1 MHNYSEYTA
10 VILAGGKNSRFHGYD
25 KAFVRV
31 FGVPMIERVIRVL
44 SRIFREIVIVT
55 NSPGKYSEYQGV
67 KIIGD
72 SIIDSGPLGGLH
84 SALKIVERN
93 SIFLISCDMPFLDA
107 GLIYKQLEKY
117 SKSPADVI
125 IPEYDGY
132 FEPMHTVLSSKL
144 FKNLEIFL
152 NESGDKTLIKF
163 LTSQKHEIW
172 KSSDHFKCLNPFL
185 NINSFEELE
194 ETGIYGYIAVL
205 GFGKNVNESNKLIA
219 RELGLLLAVT
229 GWGICVGNT
238 EGTFREV
245 TEACLDEGGV
255 AKLIYSG
262 RDVSGN
268 FNIWP
273 LVEETRDVEHKH
285 HRVAEISMAAIVIGG
300 GEGTQNLVKL
310 FLVSD
315 KPVVFINGT
324 GGLTQNKI
332 PGTISKDSPREA
344 VEYLNTV
351 L

>member
-1 MHNYSEYTA
+1 MHKNSEYTA

-31 FGVPMIERVIRVL
+31 FGIPMIERVIRVL
-44 SRIFREIVIVT
+44 SRIFREFVIVT
-55 NSPGKYSEYQGV
+55 NSPEKYSEYQGV

-72 SIIDSGPLGGLH
+72 SVSDAGPLGGLH
-84 SALKIVERN
+84 SALKIVDGKT
-93 SIFLISCDMPFLDA
+93 IFLVSCDMPFLNA
-107 GLIYKQLEKY
+107 GLIFKQLEEY
-117 SKSPADVI
+117 SKSSADVI

-132 FEPMHTVLSSKL
+132 FEPMHTVLNGKL
-144 FKNLEIFL
+144 FPRIENFL
-152 NESGDKTLIKF
+152 YESGDKTLINFFK
-163 LTSQKHEIW
+163 SQNHKIW
-172 KSSDHFKCLNPFL
+172 KPAGLNKCLNPFL

-194 ETGIYGYIAVL
+194 EKGIYGYIAVL
-205 GFGKNVNESNKLIA
+205 GFGKNVNEGNKLIA
-219 RELGLLLAVT
+219 RELGNLLAVT
-229 GWGICVGNT
+229 GWGVCVGNT
-238 EGTFREV
+238 GGTFREV
-245 TEACLDEGGV
+245 TEACMDEGGV

-285 HRVAEISMAAIVIGG
+285 FRVAEISMAAIVIGG

-332 PGTISKDSPREA
+332 PGIVVKNSPREA
-344 VEYLNTV
+344 VQYLNT
-351 L
+351 LL